1 MSDLTTHPKRS
12 RRTGCPLQDEVLAMR
27 RREGAEA
34 ADRPRSGAP
43 TSPEPA
49 RTEPGRNVEGRGPVP
64 PDRRQALETHLEGC
78 PDCRRAVAVG
88 GALAM
93 LADAGPGFGLP
104 DPGRLYWRARVLE
117 RLAERREAV
126 ERAARPLRW
135 VHAAGALL
143 AALLGTLLV
152 ARLTGGLL
160 GTLEAAADLLGGGVD
175 AAVLQLAVWAGLALL
190 AGAGLLAAHT
200 LVEER

>member
-1 MSDLTTHPKRS
+1 MSDVTIHAKRS
-12 RRTGCPLQDEVLAMR
+12 RRSGCPLQDEVLAMR
-27 RREGAEA
+27 REGDAAPAPARREALEA
-34 ADRPRSGAP
+34 HLAGCADR
-43 TSPEPA
+43 
-49 RTEPGRNVEGRGPVP
+49 
-64 PDRRQALETHLEGC
+64 
-78 PDCRRAVAVG
+78 RRAVAVG

-93 LADAGPGFGLP
+93 LADAGPGFELP

-117 RLAERREAV
+117 RLAERSEAA

-160 GTLEAAADLLGGGVD
+160 GTLEPAADLFGGGVD